1 MATNSK
7 KSLTIR
13 QRIDLITRIEN
24 GEPQTSVCKRLNI
37 SKSTVNSIWKN
48 RETLKR
54 SYDSSEISVDC
65 KRIRSSNFTH
75 VDTALLEWFKQ
86 ARNCNIPIT
95 GKILME
101 KAQSFATAMNVSTF
115 IATTGF
121 IDRWKRR
128 HSIGMKQISGEEKS
142 VS

>member
-7 KSLTIR
+7 KPLTIR
-13 QRIDLITRIEN
+13 QRIDLIT
-24 GEPQTSVCKRLNI
+24 RLNI

-65 KRIRSSNFTH
+65 KRIRTSNFTQ

-86 ARNCNIPIT
+86 ARNCNNPIT

-128 HSIGMKQISGEEKS
+128 HSIGMR
-142 VS
+142 

>member
-7 KSLTIR
+7 KPLTIR

-37 SKSTVNSIWKN
+37 SKSTVNS

-65 KRIRSSNFTH
+65 KRIRSSNFTQ

-86 ARNCNIPIT
+86 ARNCNIPIK
-95 GKILME
+95 KI
-101 KAQSFATAMNVSTF
+101 ST
-115 IATTGF
+115 T
-121 IDRWKRR
+121 
-128 HSIGMKQISGEEKS
+128 
-142 VS
+142 

>member
-1 MATNSK
+1 M
-7 KSLTIR
+7 
-13 QRIDLITRIEN
+13 E
-24 GEPQTSVCKRLNI
+24 
-37 SKSTVNSIWKN
+37 N

-54 SYDSSEISVDC
+54 GYDSSEISVDY
-65 KRIRSSNFTH
+65 KRNRSSNFTQ

-95 GKILME
+95 GRRLME

-142 VS
+142 VSE